1 MGSSLRPTQTGVFA
15 LALFLWGGRS
25 YCESFLKEIV
35 PRNIKLRPV
44 LWLSFW
50 AEVHYNSVYP
60 DAASWD

>member
-1 MGSSLRPTQTGVFA
+1 MGA
-15 LALFLWGGRS
+15 HS
-25 YCESFLKEIV
+25 YPESFLTEIM
-35 PRNIKLRPV
+35 PKQLRRRSV

>member
-1 MGSSLRPTQTGVFA
+1 LVYVG
-15 LALFLWGGRS
+15 GGRS
-25 YCESFLKEIV
+25 YTESFLKEIV
-35 PRNIKLRPV
+35 PKKIKLRPV